1 MAARRAGWI
10 AGRPI
15 GLPLLV
21 PLARA
26 SRHAGHHALADDRA
40 LELSKNAEHLK
51 HRVAGRPLGVEA
63 LLMQKQVNLG
73 FAKVFEEA
81 DEVLE
86 ATTETRIMRC
96 APHETVLLVAF
107 NPEAG

>member
-1 MAARRAGWI
+1 VGWL
-10 AGRPI
+10 RPQ
-15 GLPLLV
+15 PTQ
-21 PLARA
+21 R
-26 SRHAGHHALADDRA
+26 RA
-40 LELSKNAEHLK
+40 LELSKHAEHLK
-51 HRVAGRPLGVEA
+51 HRLAGRPLGVEA

-107 NPEAG
+107 NPETG

>member
-1 MAARRAGWI
+1 
-10 AGRPI
+10 
-15 GLPLLV
+15 
-21 PLARA
+21 
-26 SRHAGHHALADDRA
+26 
-40 LELSKNAEHLK
+40 
-51 HRVAGRPLGVEA
+51 
-63 LLMQKQVNLG
+63 MQKQVNLG

-107 NPEAG
+107 NPETG

>member
-96 APHETVLLVAF
+96 APHETVLVVAF
-107 NPEAG
+107 IPETG